1 MCMLTVEAVGL
12 VVARLLS
19 LLSKAVHARGG
30 ELLGAPLLVDSD
42 ATSIHDILQVCKLCF
57 SRLLRSSLLSF
68 CPSFFLTGAF
78 AHIIGNARI

>member
-30 ELLGAPLLVDSD
+30 VLVGAAPLVDSD

-57 SRLLRSSLLSF
+57 STPPARHFLSF
-68 CPSFFLTGAF
+68 HYGCVY
-78 AHIIGNARI
+78 N